1 MIAAQEKI
9 AQAHKNTE
17 FFPCDFS
24 ARNESHFL
32 YATATAFV
40 KFERSF
46 HHCTVNFVACQLP
59 HDFDT
64 ASLNYLLHTVFNS
77 VKLQSLYS
85 F

>member
-9 AQAHKNTE
+9 AEAHKNTE
-17 FFPCDFS
+17 FCPCDFS
-24 ARNESHFL
+24 ARTKVTSYML
-32 YATATAFV
+32 QQQL
-40 KFERSF
+40 FERSF